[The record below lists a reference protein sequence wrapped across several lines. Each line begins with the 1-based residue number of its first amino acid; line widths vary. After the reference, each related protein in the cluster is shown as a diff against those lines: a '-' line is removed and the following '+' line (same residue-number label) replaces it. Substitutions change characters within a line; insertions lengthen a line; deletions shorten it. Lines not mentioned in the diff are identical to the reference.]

1 MEVAERPSA
10 LEVAATEDPAPEGGD
25 GSDPAPR
32 VALVATQ
39 PMRVA
44 LVATQPPRCWSILPL
59 YCFHGRPHWITPSP
73 VRGGCSDARFYGSR
87 WSRRFRG
94 QLARR

>member
-25 GSDPAPR
+25 GSDLAPR

-39 PMRVA
+39 PLRVA
-44 LVATQPPRCWSILPL
+44 LVATQPPRVLEHAPSLLLPWTSTL
-59 YCFHGRPHWITPSP
+59 DRP
-73 VRGGCSDARFYGSR
+73 
-87 WSRRFRG
+87 
-94 QLARR
+94 